1 MSKPTAASDAATR
14 VRALLSSH
22 STMTLASAGAGGP
35 WAAPVFYAERFG
47 DDGSLRLVFVSSPA
61 SRHALE
67 LDADVRVA
75 AAVHDD
81 ARDWQSIRGVQLA
94 GRARALGADES
105 GEARRLYAAKFPVIG
120 DPACAPE
127 PIARAFEHARWFV
140 LVVERAFLT
149 DNTVA
154 FGKRE
159 EVVYTAP

>member
-1 MSKPTAASDAATR
+1 MSERSPAADAATR
-14 VRALLSSH
+14 VRALLRANR
-22 STMTLASAGAGGP
+22 TMTLASAGANGP
-35 WAAPVFYAERFG
+35 WAAPVFYTERFG

-67 LDADVRVA
+67 LEADARVA

-81 ARDWQSIRGVQLA
+81 AHDWQSIRGVQLA
-94 GRARALGADES
+94 GRARALGADET

-120 DPACAPE
+120 DPARAPE
-127 PIARAFEHARWFV
+127 PIARAFEHARWYA

-149 DNTVA
+149 DNTMA

-159 EVVYTAP
+159 EIVYGIA